1 MPRLVQPA
9 AALPHAPRPQR
20 RTSPERAQLRDLRI
34 QNVEGLDW
42 PYYLRYD
49 EFSAGSRADWHS
61 HSWGHFNYAAHGTM
75 ELEVPGARFL
85 TPPQHGV
92 WTPPGVPHSST
103 LRHAVVYRAIYIA
116 PPLCDALPPKACIL
130 LVSPIVK
137 AVLADLAA
145 RDIRKPESPTDLRL
159 AQVVADELARAPVQ
173 HSYLPGASTPAL
185 AQVLQELQDD
195 PADHRSVAE
204 WAARV
209 HLTERT
215 LARHC
220 QRELG
225 MALGEWRQRLRFLR
239 AIDRLEEGQS
249 VQQIGF
255 DLGYSTASAFIAMF
269 QREAGV
275 SPEQYRREFCGGAA
289 RG

>member
-1 MPRLVQPA
+1 MTDPTTSA
-9 AALPHAPRPQR
+9 APRPQR
-20 RTSPERAQLRDLRI
+20 RTSPQRAQARNLPIVD
-34 QNVEGLDW
+34 VERLKA

-61 HSWGHFNYAAHGTM
+61 HSWGHLNYAAHGTM

-85 TPPQHGV
+85 TPPQQAV
-92 WTPPGVPHSST
+92 WVPPGVPHSST
-103 LRHAVVYRAIYIA
+103 LRHAVQYRALYIN
-116 PPLCDALPPKACIL
+116 PRLCAALPGEACIL
-130 LVSPIVK
+130 RVSPIVK
-137 AVLADLAA
+137 AVVADLAA
-145 RDIRKPESPTDLRL
+145 RDIRQPATPADLRL
-159 AQVVADELARAPVQ
+159 AQVVADELAKAPVQ

-185 AQVLQELQDD
+185 AQVLDALQAD
-195 PADHRSVAE
+195 PADARSVAD
-204 WAARV
+204 WAASV

-225 MALGEWRQRLRFLR
+225 MSLGEWRQRLRFLR
-239 AIDRLEEGQS
+239 AIDALEAGDT

-275 SPEQYRREFCGGAA
+275 TPEQYRREFCGPGAA
-289 RG
+289 ERR